1 MRTLATHH
9 ALKTSLCTASSS
21 MLLCCALQ
29 TPAAPVSLETEPR
42 TRVDRVDMSLP
53 PNAALL
59 LQHPLLATPLQPE
72 AVLWSLNG
80 KRGWYVDVKA
90 ANNRF
95 DSERQADIG
104 RLQTVSVVS
113 GFPIQL
119 GGHWVLEPQAQL
131 INQRVAFDGQSAE
144 AANTPSNH
152 SSGWSGRV
160 GARLAGSYQIRGLP
174 VEPYVRTHIWHGL
187 GSEQTLSLDQ
197 VEKISSGSKSA
208 TVEIGLGLVARVS
221 PNVSLYVSADYSSD
235 VDDNDINGLI
245 GNLGVR
251 LRW

>member
-1 MRTLATHH
+1 MKTPTSHP
-9 ALKTSLCTASSS
+9 ALNPPLSCACTS

-29 TPAAPVSLETEPR
+29 APAAPPLIETEQEAR
-42 TRVDRVDMSLP
+42 TDRLDTPLP

-59 LQHPLLATPLQPE
+59 VQHPLLAAAMPPPAL
-72 AVLWSLNG
+72 LWSVSG

-90 ANNRF
+90 ADNRF
-95 DSERQADIG
+95 DTERQADVG
-104 RLQTVSVVS
+104 RLLTVSVVS

-131 INQRVAFDGQSAE
+131 ISQQVAYDGQGAE
-144 AANTPSNH
+144 AANIPSNH
-152 SSGWSGRV
+152 STGWSGRV
-160 GARLAGSYQIRGLP
+160 GAHLSGSYQIRGLP

-187 GSEQTLSLDQ
+187 GSDQTLSLDQ
-197 VEKISSGSKSA
+197 VEKISSGRNSA
-208 TVEIGLGLVARVS
+208 AVEIGLGLVARVS